1 VFLVEKYE
9 DTHQLT
15 SCPFP
20 HLLPSPSF
28 PLPFISFTSS
38 VSKNS
43 GLHSNSLSFPLT
55 TWLCARQVTACEF
68 ADDGMTVFT
77 GGLDNEIKVWDM
89 KMDEVSA

>member
-1 VFLVEKYE
+1 MTFEESYHVTF
-9 DTHQLT
+9 D
-15 SCPFP
+15 PFP
-20 HLLPSPSF
+20 YSF
-28 PLPFISFTSS
+28 PLLPLFTSG

-43 GLHSNSLSFPLT
+43 GQHSTYVSFLLT